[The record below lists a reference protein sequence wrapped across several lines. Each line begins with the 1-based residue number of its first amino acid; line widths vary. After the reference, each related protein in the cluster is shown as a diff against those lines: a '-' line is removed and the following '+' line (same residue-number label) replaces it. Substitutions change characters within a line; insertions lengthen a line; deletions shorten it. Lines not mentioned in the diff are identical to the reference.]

1 MKMRLIKKSI
11 LIYSA
16 IVLLLIVG
24 SNLIQFYYFN
34 GVASSKID
42 HRLTRQK
49 EILINQL
56 KSLEKHGDLSYST
69 EYVKLEKKKCEL
81 QKDSLYNSIS
91 DLDGEEVDFR
101 VLTSCVTIHGEEYQ
115 LTIER
120 ESDTSKDLL
129 FNMILVSF
137 VISLVFIV
145 LLVIANFY
153 QIKTLWKPFF
163 TTLEA
168 LKKYNDTN
176 AQNDLLSENYN
187 TIEFNELNEEIN
199 ELITKIKSDIELNQF
214 YFDNL
219 NHEILTPI
227 AIIRGKLELILQ
239 SKSME
244 EKDLELISEIFKSL
258 EKLESINRGLLLLSK
273 IENNQFSEKSEI
285 DLNDVLDESI
295 NNLEDYIQS
304 KNLTLRKNITAH
316 VRLLGNESL
325 WEILI
330 NNLLK
335 NAVFH
340 NIDNGFVFIELFDD
354 KLVITNSSANEET
367 EANLFERFVKGS
379 KKKESTGL
387 GLSIVSKIAE
397 FESIDVNY
405 HFVSS
410 NFVFEIGFKKTEFP
424 QN

>member
-1 MKMRLIKKSI
+1 M
-11 LIYSA
+11 
-16 IVLLLIVG
+16 
-24 SNLIQFYYFN
+24 IQLYYFN
-34 GVASSKID
+34 GVASTKLD
-42 HRLTRQK
+42 QRLMRQK
-49 EILINQL
+49 EVLVNQL
-56 KSLEKHGDLSYST
+56 KSLEKQGDLSYST
-69 EYVKLEKKKCEL
+69 ENVELRKKSCDL
-81 QKDSLYNSIS
+81 PKDSLFSSVS
-91 DLDGEEVDFR
+91 DFEDDKVELR
-101 VLTSCVTIHGEEYQ
+101 VLSTCITLHGQDYE
-115 LTIER
+115 LTISR

-129 FNMILVSF
+129 FNMILVS
-137 VISLVFIV
+137 VLISVVFIL
-145 LLVIANFY
+145 LLVLANFY
-153 QIKTLWKPFF
+153 QIKTLWRPFF

-168 LKKYNDTN
+168 LKKYNDSSTN
-176 AQNDLLSENYN
+176 TGLLSENYN
-187 TIEFNELNEEIN
+187 TVEFKELNKEIN
-199 ELITKIKSDIELNQF
+199 ELITQIKSDIELHQF

-273 IENNQFSEKSEI
+273 IENNQFSEKSEV
-285 DLNDVLDESI
+285 DLNDVLDEAI

-304 KNLTLRKNITAH
+304 KNLSLRKNITAH
-316 VRLLGNESL
+316 IRLLGNVSL

-335 NAVFH
+335 NAVLH
-340 NIDNGFVFIELFDD
+340 NVDNGFIFIELFDD
-354 KLVITNSSANEET
+354 KLVITNSSVNEET

>member
-1 MKMRLIKKSI
+1 MKLIRKTI

-34 GVASSKID
+34 GVAATKTD
-42 HRLTRQK
+42 HRLIHQK

-69 EYVKLEKKKCEL
+69 DNVRLEQKKCSL
-81 QKDSLYNSIS
+81 IHDSLYNTVSSI
-91 DLDGEEVDFR
+91 DGDEVDLR
-101 VLTSCVTIHGEEYQ
+101 ILTSCILLHGENYQ
-115 LTIER
+115 LTIRR
-120 ESDTSKDLL
+120 ELDPSKDLL
-129 FNMILVSF
+129 FNMIVVSF
-137 VISLVFIV
+137 SISFVFIL
-145 LLVIANFY
+145 LLVVANFY
-153 QIKTLWKPFF
+153 QIKTIWKPFF

-168 LKKYNDTN
+168 LKQYNDSSTN
-176 AQNDLLSENYN
+176 KDLLSENYN
-187 TIEFNELNEEIN
+187 TIEFKELNKEIN
-199 ELITKIKSDIELNQF
+199 ELITQIKSDIELHQF

-244 EKDLELISEIFKSL
+244 EKDLKLISEIFKSL

-273 IENNQFSEKSEI
+273 IENNQFSEKSQV
-285 DLNDVLDESI
+285 DLNDVLDGAI

-316 VRLLGNESL
+316 ISLIGNESL

-340 NIDNGFVFIELFDD
+340 NIDNGFIFIELFDD

-397 FESIDVNY
+397 FESISVNY
-405 HFVSS
+405 HFVSD
-410 NFVFEIGFKKTEFP
+410 NFVFEINLKKTEFP